1 MQIQTQREG
10 GENVG
15 KEQSLYNAGMRSKN
29 AVITLSLFC
38 EMIYKTVKE
47 CGD

>member
-1 MQIQTQREG
+1 MQIQNQSEG

-15 KEQSLYNAGMRSKN
+15 KEKLLYNAVMRSKN